1 MTSVRRWAGIGLA
14 LWAVCESTAVAS
26 PLWANGF
33 EAPPP
38 QRLWLFPNLRP
49 GDEQYFVAPVS
60 WPNAQARADVFGVY
74 VGALTAA
81 TPQQL
86 EPVLSTVS
94 AAGLD
99 LVIEAGGLRP
109 CFCTGAAMA
118 AAEIP
123 ALERA
128 EQAGIAQFLVVMDNV
143 WSFVGTP
150 PVFTPPAQ
158 CPGGAAPNCGH
169 SVESFAT
176 ELGNYME
183 AVRTRF
189 PEVRFGWIESL
200 NIYGYDGLPGLGSQ
214 GQFDLKPVIERTL
227 DEAWQRQLPLDFFHI
242 DAPIGGILNYPTDPM
257 AKFRRVESLIRG
269 RDLRFGILL
278 TNGGISDAQFA
289 TQVPGYHDCYS
300 GSGGRLDNVVVQS
313 WWSQPGNPDLPLP
326 TLYAPE
332 ANPMSFTAV
341 FNQVAARVDDPSLI
355 QGCPFVFQP

>member
-1 MTSVRRWAGIGLA
+1 MTSARRWGLGLA
-14 LWAVCESTAVAS
+14 LWAVCESVAVAS
-26 PLWANGF
+26 PLWADGF

-60 WPNAQARADVFGVY
+60 WPSAQARADVFGLY

-86 EPVLSTVS
+86 DPVLSTVN

-150 PVFTPPAQ
+150 PVYTPPAQ

-169 SVESFAT
+169 SAESFAT

-183 AVRTRF
+183 AVRARF
-189 PEVRFGWIESL
+189 PQVRFGWIESL
-200 NIYGYDGLPGLGSQ
+200 NIYGYDGLPGLGPQ
-214 GQFDLKPVIERTL
+214 GQFDLKPVIERAL

-269 RDLRFGILL
+269 RGLRFGILL

-289 TQVPGYHDCYS
+289 AQVPAYHDCYS

-332 ANPMSFTAV
+332 ANPVSFTAV